1 MALCSF
7 KNDSLILS
15 IDCSF
20 MLFTSYISLFFVL
33 GFRVLLNKQTKQTFR
48 EDKLSL
54 RQLKKKKRVRKKL
67 LDCRNVNKLES
78 RFRRGKPVPRPQSKQ
93 ASTGIK
99 TEIYS
104 LYKMKIEKLIISK
117 LILSHQETTNNHYVA
132 LCEEVRE
139 LMSF

>member
-1 MALCSF
+1 
-7 KNDSLILS
+7 
-15 IDCSF
+15 
-20 MLFTSYISLFFVL
+20 LFLYVVHFLHFP
-33 GFRVLLNKQTKQTFR
+33 LLRSRFSGSAQQTDQANV
-48 EDKLSL
+48 SG
-54 RQLKKKKRVRKKL
+54 RQAQLETVEEKKRVRKKL